1 MLDSSHDAVHG
12 MCGFAGEIRM
22 PSVGP
27 KIKSQLSHDPDMRE
41 LVEMFVEE
49 MPARAAKLREVL
61 TSQQWKELA
70 NEAHKLRGSAGGH
83 GFATIGTVA
92 GGLEDLVRNNTGKE
106 EALLAQIRSRVDELV
121 SMCER
126 ASV

>member
-1 MLDSSHDAVHG
+1 
-12 MCGFAGEIRM
+12 M
-22 PSVGP
+22 PALGP
-27 KIKSQLSHDPDMRE
+27 KIKSQLSNDPDMRE
-41 LVEMFVEE
+41 LVEMFVDE

-83 GFATIGTVA
+83 GFTSIGNVA
-92 GGLEDLVRNNTGKE
+92 AGVEDLVRSSTGKE
-106 EALLAQIRSRVDELV
+106 EAMLAQIKARVDELV

>member
-1 MLDSSHDAVHG
+1 
-12 MCGFAGEIRM
+12 M
-22 PSVGP
+22 PALGP
-27 KIKSQLSHDPDMRE
+27 KIKSQLSNDPDMRE
-41 LVEMFVEE
+41 LVEMFVDE
-49 MPARAAKLREVL
+49 MPSRAAKLREVL

-83 GFATIGTVA
+83 GFMTIGNVA
-92 GGLEDLVRNNTGKE
+92 AGLEDLVRSSTGKE
-106 EALLAQIRSRVDELV
+106 EAVLAQIRSRVDELV

>member
-1 MLDSSHDAVHG
+1 
-12 MCGFAGEIRM
+12 M